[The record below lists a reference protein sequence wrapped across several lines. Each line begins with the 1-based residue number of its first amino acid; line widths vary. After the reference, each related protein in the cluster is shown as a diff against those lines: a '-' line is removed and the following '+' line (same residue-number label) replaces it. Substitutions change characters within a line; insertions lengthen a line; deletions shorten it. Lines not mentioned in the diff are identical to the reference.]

1 MLKNKKMERAKR
13 ARESTRQMALD
24 AWYAT
29 RNELIELLPGNSD
42 LAEFYK
48 DYGDLEWDQQLGVS
62 CGTHQV
68 DDDLVSIMKRYRH

>member
-1 MLKNKKMERAKR
+1 
-13 ARESTRQMALD
+13 LD

-42 LAEFYK
+42 MVEFAR
-48 DYGDLEWDQQLGVS
+48 DYGDLEWDQQLAVS

-68 DDDLVSIMKRYRH
+68 DDDLVSIMKRYR